1 MKNLFLILLFIPIV
15 FSCSSDD
22 LTDIKP
28 VDQIV
33 GKWYFSTYT
42 IDNVDTDYD
51 ECKQKGYFLFLNNG
65 TGQEIIHHNNSTY
78 GCRLDSTKNLTW
90 SFDDNEYD
98 IKTFGE
104 GSYAGVSSFGI
115 TYQYYGKI
123 SNEFLKIPVG
133 YNETI
138 NLKKE

>member
-28 VDQIV
+28 FDQIV

-42 IDNVDTDYD
+42 IDNVNTDYD
-51 ECKQKGYFLFLNNG
+51 ECKQKWYFLFLNNG
-65 TGQEIIHHNNSTY
+65 TGQEIIYHNNSTY
-78 GCRLDSTKNLTW
+78 GCRLDSTKNLKW

-98 IKTFGE
+98 IKTFSE

>member
-65 TGQEIIHHNNSTY
+65 TGQEMIYLNNSTY
-78 GCRLDSTKNLTW
+78 GCRLDSTKNLKW
-90 SFDDNEYD
+90 SFDYNEYD
-98 IKTFGE
+98 IKTFSE

-138 NLKKE
+138 NLKK

>member
-78 GCRLDSTKNLTW
+78 GFRLDSTKNLKW
-90 SFDDNEYD
+90 SF
-98 IKTFGE
+98 
-104 GSYAGVSSFGI
+104 
-115 TYQYYGKI
+115 
-123 SNEFLKIPVG
+123 
-133 YNETI
+133 
-138 NLKKE
+138 